1 MRLPKNALHPAR
13 GMTLVE
19 ILVVITILGLIAGA
33 VAIAV
38 LPQLGKAKEKTAEQD
53 IKTIEGAIEIYIS
66 DTSNCPPSLNDLV
79 ATGALKKH
87 SLADPWGDPYQ
98 YQCPGS
104 RNPTSWDLW
113 SMGTDNKPSTDDD
126 VWPK

>member
-1 MRLPKNALHPAR
+1 MIEVAQGRMQGRAASAGAR

-53 IKTIEGAIEIYIS
+53 IKTIESAIEIYVS

-87 SLADPWGDPYQ
+87 SLADPWGSAYM
-98 YQCPGS
+98 Y
-104 RNPTSWDLW
+104 
-113 SMGTDNKPSTDDD
+113 
-126 VWPK
+126 